1 MTNNNVGEKQ
11 NVNQKCE
18 FIAVVSVR
26 NEKGKFSHLNYVQQL
41 LFASSHHPVLVKVG
55 EILHEKGLNGR
66 PN

>member
-26 NEKGKFSHLNYVQQL
+26 NEKGEFSHLNYVQQL
-41 LFASSHHPVLVKVG
+41 SFGSHTTAESCLGVARRG
-55 EILHEKGLNGR
+55 
-66 PN
+66 